1 MREPS
6 VILETKDLSKRFGGL
21 VAVNSVSFAVEPGE
35 IRAVIGPNGSGK
47 STLLNLL
54 SGVYKPDGGT
64 VLLDGVPIGGNVPSL
79 ITKAGIGRTFQNTSL
94 FSTLTVLDNVMV
106 GTFCRMHANIFQAV
120 LGTKKARKE
129 EHAAREEALELLEVV
144 GLKDRAESLPT
155 DLSYGQRKTLEMARA
170 LGSHP
175 RVLMLDE
182 PVGGLSSKEVDEL
195 VRIIRELRAEGLT
208 LIVVEH
214 NMRFVMGLAD
224 RISVLNFGRKIAEG
238 SPEEIRANPEVITAY
253 LGEGGEQAC

>member
-1 MREPS
+1 M
-6 VILETKDLSKRFGGL
+6 ILETKGLSKRFGGL
-21 VAVNSVSFAVEPGE
+21 IAVNTVSVGVEQGE

-54 SGVYKPDGGT
+54 SGVYKPSEGT
-64 VLLDGVPIGGNVPSL
+64 VFMDGASIGGNVPSY

-106 GTFCRMHANIFQAV
+106 GTFCRMHTNIFQAI
-120 LGTKKARKE
+120 LGTRKARKE
-129 EHAAREEALELLEVV
+129 EEAAREEAYGLLELV
-144 GLKDRAESLPT
+144 GLRERASSLPT

-175 RVLMLDE
+175 KVLMLDE
-182 PVGGLSSKEVDEL
+182 PVGGLSSKETDEL
-195 VRIIRELRAEGLT
+195 VRIIRELRSQGLT
-208 LIVVEH
+208 IIVVEH

-224 RISVLNFGRKIAEG
+224 RISVLNFGKKIAEG
-238 SPEEIRANPEVITAY
+238 SPDEIRNNPEVIAAY
-253 LGEGGEQAC
+253 LGEPGGGQ